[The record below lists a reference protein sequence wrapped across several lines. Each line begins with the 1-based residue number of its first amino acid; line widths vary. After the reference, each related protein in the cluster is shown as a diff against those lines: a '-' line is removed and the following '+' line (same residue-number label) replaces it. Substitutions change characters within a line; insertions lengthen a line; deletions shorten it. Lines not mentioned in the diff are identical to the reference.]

1 MAKVQ
6 NRSTKNDPVI
16 TALPAACSDE
26 LKAVEFMEAQR
37 WGGQPACPRCG
48 SVDVYAMKDSTG
60 EKRQESFRW
69 LCRDC
74 KRAKSLSQ
82 FTVRTNTV
90 FEDSKIPLRHWCFA
104 FWRASTSKKG
114 VSALEIHRQTGLSYK
129 SCLFMLHRIRFA
141 MSGSAPTLLGPNGGD
156 VEVDETYVGGKPRY
170 PGQGITGRPGPK
182 SKKPCVMALVE
193 RGGSAKVLLGGAVT
207 GKTFK
212 QIVLENVDRSAR
224 VLTDEAPQYRG
235 LKKEFARGHAYT
247 KHSSHRYVKP
257 GTDIH
262 SNTVE
267 SFFAIVKRGLDG
279 IYHSVSRKH
288 LPLYMNEF
296 EYRYNRRH
304 LDDGPRTTSAIR
316 AAEGKRLFYKQ
327 PVER

>member
-6 NRSTKNDPVI
+6 NRSTKGDR
-16 TALPAACSDE
+16 TLLALPAACSDE

-48 SVDVYAMKDSTG
+48 SMDVYMMKDNTG
-60 EKRQESFRW
+60 EQRQADFRW

-74 KRAKSLSQ
+74 KKSGTKPQ

-90 FEDSKIPLRHWCFA
+90 FEDSKIPLCHWCFA

-141 MSGSAPTLLGPNGGD
+141 MADSAPPMLGSGGGD
-156 VEVDETYVGGKPRY
+156 VEVDETYIGGRTRY
-170 PGQGITGRPGPK
+170 AGRGVVGRPGPT
-182 SKKPCVMALVE
+182 SKKTCVMALVE
-193 RGGSAKVLLGGAVT
+193 RRGKVKTTLAGSVT

-224 VLTDEAPQYRG
+224 ILTDEASHYRG
-235 LKKEFARGHAYT
+235 LRAEFAGGHEAVHH
-247 KHSSHRYVKP
+247 KRHEYVRA
-257 GTDIH
+257 GTDVH

-267 SFFAIVKRGLDG
+267 GFFAIVKRGLDG

-288 LPLYMNEF
+288 LHRYMAEYEF
-296 EYRYNRRH
+296 RWNGRY
-304 LDDGPRTTSAIR
+304 LDDGPRTAAAIR
-316 AAEGKRLFYKQ
+316 ASEGKRLLYKE
-327 PVER
+327 PTK

>member
-1 MAKVQ
+1 
-6 NRSTKNDPVI
+6 
-16 TALPAACSDE
+16 
-26 LKAVEFMEAQR
+26 
-37 WGGQPACPRCG
+37 
-48 SVDVYAMKDSTG
+48 
-60 EKRQESFRW
+60 
-69 LCRDC
+69 
-74 KRAKSLSQ
+74 
-82 FTVRTNTV
+82 
-90 FEDSKIPLRHWCFA
+90 
-104 FWRASTSKKG
+104 
-114 VSALEIHRQTGLSYK
+114 
-129 SCLFMLHRIRFA
+129 
-141 MSGSAPTLLGPNGGD
+141 
-156 VEVDETYVGGKPRY
+156 
-170 PGQGITGRPGPK
+170 
-182 SKKPCVMALVE
+182 MALVE